1 MTEATPDFLG
11 MSMDDIQFKV
21 KENQS
26 GLCLVFK
33 EYQPKNYKT
42 WGKEPVF
49 TKRAVRQKLLDTGEL
64 EILVSDFI
72 EHP

>member
-1 MTEATPDFLG
+1 MTEDTPDFLG
-11 MSMDDIQFKV
+11 MSMDDIHFKAN
-21 KENQS
+21 EIQS
-26 GLCLVFK
+26 DLCLIFK
-33 EYQPKNYKT
+33 EYQPKSYKT

-49 TKRAVRQKLLDTGEL
+49 TKRAVRQKLLNTGEL